1 MSEIVVFAPI
11 TGQGV
16 LPSTAEVVTAAR
28 DICGAGDRVI
38 VVAAD
43 DDVARY
49 RDALSFEGVD
59 ELVLIRTPDITGANT
74 DALSHA
80 IADALE
86 DRDVSFVLA
95 PASDAARSV
104 MARVAVLMDAGMTAA
119 VKTLE
124 VAGDGDIAQLKTSF
138 GDQAMVSCSLTTR
151 PGIVTLLPGNYDA
164 ARLSA
169 SGAPSVTERV
179 ADGLVS
185 AVEVLADDGGAGNS
199 DDEVLPITAADYVV
213 CVGRGAMTGDNFE
226 LAKKYAAKAGAA
238 LAGSRPMIDNGW
250 LPFAAQVGESGT
262 VIRPRV
268 ALILGVSGAIQFTEG
283 IKGEPLTIAVNT
295 DKDAGI
301 SHFAK
306 YLAVA
311 DMGDV
316 LKELLS
322 DV

>member
-164 ARLSA
+164 ALLSA

-185 AVEVLADDGGAGNS
+185 AVEVLADDGGAGTS

-213 CVGRGAMTGDNFE
+213 CVGRGAMMGDNFE

>member
-164 ARLSA
+164 APLSA

-185 AVEVLADDGGAGNS
+185 AVEVLADDGGAGTS

-213 CVGRGAMTGDNFE
+213 CVGRGAMMGDNFE

>member
-164 ARLSA
+164 APLSA

-185 AVEVLADDGGAGNS
+185 AVEVLADDGGAGTS

>member
-164 ARLSA
+164 APLSA

>member
-164 ARLSA
+164 ALLSA

>member
-164 ARLSA
+164 APLSA

-185 AVEVLADDGGAGNS
+185 AVEVLADDGGAGTS
-199 DDEVLPITAADYVV
+199 DDEVLPITAADYAV
-213 CVGRGAMTGDNFE
+213 CVGRGAMGDNFE

>member
-49 RDALSFEGVD
+49 RDALSFESVD
-59 ELVLIRTPDITGANT
+59 ELVLIKTPSITGANT

-95 PASDAARSV
+95 PASDASRSV
-104 MARVAVLMDAGMTAA
+104 MARVAVLLDAGMTAA

-124 VAGDGDIAQLKTSF
+124 VAGDGDVAQLKTSF
-138 GDQAMVSCSLTTR
+138 GDQVMVSCSLTTR

-164 ARLSA
+164 APLSA

-185 AVEVLADDGGAGNS
+185 AVEVLADDGVAGTS
-199 DDEVLPITAADYVV
+199 GDEVLPITAADYVV